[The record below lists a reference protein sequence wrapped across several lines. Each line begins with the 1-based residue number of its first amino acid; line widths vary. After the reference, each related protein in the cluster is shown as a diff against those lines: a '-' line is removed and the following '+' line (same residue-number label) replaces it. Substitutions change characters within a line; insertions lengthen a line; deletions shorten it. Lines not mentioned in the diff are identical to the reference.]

1 LLPSAD
7 DMRID
12 SHHHIWD
19 LAVRDQD
26 WITGEELQP
35 IRRNFLMADLR
46 EAISGS
52 GIDKTVL
59 VQTVTDYAETPEL
72 LAVAESDELVVGV
85 VGWLK
90 IDAPDAIEQLHKYLD
105 LPGANYLKGIRDIA
119 QDHIDPNYLAR
130 EQSIRNVQKL
140 GALGITY
147 DLLTKTP
154 ELPAAIEMVK
164 ACPDVQFVM
173 DHISKPYIAKQEMQP
188 WKKLISELASFP
200 NVVCKISGLV
210 TEANW
215 NNWQVKDFL
224 PYTDHL
230 LEIFTPA
237 RLMFG
242 SDWPVA
248 TLAASYSEVVELAES
263 LTAGLSISEGESFWS
278 QTAIHAYN
286 LG

>member
-1 LLPSAD
+1 
-7 DMRID
+7 MRID

-19 LAVRDQD
+19 LSVRDQD
-26 WITGEELQP
+26 WITGEAMQP

-46 EAISGS
+46 EAIAGS

-72 LAVAESDELVVGV
+72 LAVAESNELVVGV

-90 IDAPDAIEQLHKYLD
+90 IDAPDAIEQLHNYLD

-119 QDHIDPNYLAR
+119 QDHVDPNYLAR

-154 ELPAAIEMVK
+154 ELPAAIEMVG

-173 DHISKPYIAKQEMQP
+173 DHISKPYISKQEMQP

-210 TEANW
+210 TEASWSNW
-215 NNWQVKDFL
+215 EINDFR
-224 PYTDHL
+224 PYADHL
-230 LEIFTPA
+230 LEIFTPN